1 MVYTNK
7 EQVRVMIA
15 TSVYRIEGKM
25 HVLSGSRLT
34 DALNSKAKDFFAVTD
49 ASVFALHGDELLW
62 NAEYVAVNRDSIA
75 MVVPLEE
82 G

>member
-15 TSVYRIEGKM
+15 TSVYRIEGEM

-49 ASVFALHGDELLW
+49 AHVFSLHGEDLLW
-62 NAEYVAVNRDSIA
+62 KAEYVAVNREAIA
-75 MVVPLEE
+75 MVVPLEK